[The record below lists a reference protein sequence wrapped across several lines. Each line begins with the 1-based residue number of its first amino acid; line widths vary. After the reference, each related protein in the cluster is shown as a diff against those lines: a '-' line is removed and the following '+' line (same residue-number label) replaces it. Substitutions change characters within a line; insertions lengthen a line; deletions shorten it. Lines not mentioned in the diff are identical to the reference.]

1 MELWWFGRRRDGASV
16 GGVSELVGMGVVGVG
31 MGVVSSEWASEWR
44 GCGWRES
51 ESERVRMVWLEK
63 KIKVYFEMRVFSS

>member
-31 MGVVSSEWASEWR
+31 MGVGFEGR
-44 GCGWRES
+44 RNGCGWREIEREL
-51 ESERVRMVWLEK
+51 ESERVRMKE
-63 KIKVYFEMRVFSS
+63 IRVYFEMRVFSS